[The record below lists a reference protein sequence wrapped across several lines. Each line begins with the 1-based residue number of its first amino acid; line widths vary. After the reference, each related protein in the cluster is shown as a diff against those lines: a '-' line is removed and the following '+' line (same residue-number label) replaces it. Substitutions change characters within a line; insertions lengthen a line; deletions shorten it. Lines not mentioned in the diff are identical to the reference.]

1 MKNTFKNNQ
10 PPNRT
15 GIAEII
21 GRPAHQVLK
30 LNPPFFKN
38 VANAIRKKQPKVNR
52 FFNTVFRVL

>member
-1 MKNTFKNNQ
+1 MQNTFKNNQ

-52 FFNTVFRVL
+52 LQFSIFRTL